1 MPRVEGEWLGKS
13 NNPGPDESVKKR
25 TTSPS
30 GHIGVLK
37 GGVTAE
43 GPDPLP
49 RAVLSKLQ
57 TPPVPSRAMYRG
69 LTVAVAIPAFRAEA
83 SIGAVIGTLP
93 ALVDRIVVV
102 DDASPDG
109 TSKVIEALADPRV
122 TVLRHGRNLGVG
134 GAMKTALRHC
144 LELDVDV
151 VVKVDADGQM
161 DPEQLPQLL
170 DALVDTGCDYAK
182 GNRFLDEHALTAMP
196 RLRLFGNV
204 ALSFLTKMASGY
216 WHVFDPQNGYVA
228 CRASILRRLDL
239 EAIADDYFFENDML
253 VHLNILEGRVVD
265 VPMPARYGDERS
277 SMRITVVLRRFPL
290 RLMSRLRKRIWQRYV
305 MRDFSPVALFLLLGA
320 PMLLAGIAFGAWAWY
335 ESSKTG
341 IVASTGRVMLSVL
354 PIVIG
359 FQLLLQAVLLDIHSS
374 PR

>member
-1 MPRVEGEWLGKS
+1 
-13 NNPGPDESVKKR
+13 
-25 TTSPS
+25 
-30 GHIGVLK
+30 
-37 GGVTAE
+37 
-43 GPDPLP
+43 
-49 RAVLSKLQ
+49 
-57 TPPVPSRAMYRG
+57 MYRG

-109 TSKVIEALADPRV
+109 TSKVMEALADPRL

-144 LELDVDV
+144 LALDVDV

-265 VPMPARYGDERS
+265 VPMPARYGGERS
-277 SMRITVVLRRFPL
+277 SMRIAVVLRRFPL

-305 MRDFSPVALFLLLGA
+305 IRDFSPVALFLLLGA
-320 PMLLAGIAFGAWAWY
+320 PMMLAGIVFGAWAWY

>member
-1 MPRVEGEWLGKS
+1 
-13 NNPGPDESVKKR
+13 
-25 TTSPS
+25 
-30 GHIGVLK
+30 
-37 GGVTAE
+37 
-43 GPDPLP
+43 
-49 RAVLSKLQ
+49 
-57 TPPVPSRAMYRG
+57 MYRG

-83 SIGAVIGTLP
+83 TIGAVIGTLP

-109 TSKVIEALADPRV
+109 TSKVIEALADPRL

-170 DALVDTGCDYAK
+170 NALVDTGCDYAK

-265 VPMPARYGDERS
+265 VPMPARYGGERS
-277 SMRITVVLRRFPL
+277 SMRIAVVLRRFPL

-305 MRDFSPVALFLLLGA
+305 IRDFSPVALFLLLGA
-320 PMLLAGIAFGAWAWY
+320 PMMLAGIVFGAWAWY